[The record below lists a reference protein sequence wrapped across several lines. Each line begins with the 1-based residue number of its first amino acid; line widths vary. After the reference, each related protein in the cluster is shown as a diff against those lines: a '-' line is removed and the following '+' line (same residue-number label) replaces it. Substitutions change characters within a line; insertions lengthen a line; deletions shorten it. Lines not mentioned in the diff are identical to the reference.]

1 MMAPPPLPIPIL
13 KSRQD
18 ISTDQ
23 TPRQSLY
30 LSNLAPSIAHTS
42 TLDSNRETA
51 EDQMLKGSFSD
62 NNNNTNGEF
71 PSIASLPSIPSFM
84 DTPDHTFTSDYE
96 MSGDMGM
103 DSLVSVEDGIE
114 GSITVVEG
122 GIVAD
127 GGILRAD
134 ENV

>member
-1 MMAPPPLPIPIL
+1 V
-13 KSRQD
+13 
-18 ISTDQ
+18 
-23 TPRQSLY
+23 
-30 LSNLAPSIAHTS
+30 SNLSPSIAHTS

-96 MSGDMGM
+96 TSGDMGM

-122 GIVAD
+122 GEVAD
-127 GGILRAD
+127 TGIMHAG